1 MRLRFVLSQ
10 AAKGVARNFAMTLSV
25 ILVTLVS
32 LVFVGSGMLLQ
43 MQVAQMK
50 SQWYNTI
57 EVTVSMCVQSDVSGN
72 CKGQKATEDQVK
84 AIEDQLNREPLKSEV
99 KEYHFEDEKAAYEE
113 FKRQLGDT
121 ELGQSVT
128 PDMLPVSFRIKL
140 ADPTH
145 YGVIAQAL
153 SGQPGVQSV
162 IDQRQLVQPLFNIL
176 NKSTAISLGFAGI
189 MAVAAVLLI
198 AMTIRISA
206 MTREK
211 ETGIMR
217 LVGASRFFIQLPFM
231 LEGIFAALVG
241 SILASIT
248 LWAGLHLLTDWLRP
262 SFAWVSFIGNT
273 QLAIVIPI
281 LIVASVVFAGLASLV
296 SLNRYTKI

>member
-10 AAKGVARNFAMTLSV
+10 AVKGVFKNFAMTLSV

-43 MQVAQMK
+43 MQVSKMQ
-50 SQWYNTI
+50 SQWSDKV
-57 EVTVSMCVQSDVSGN
+57 EVTVSMCVASDVSGN
-72 CKGQKATEDQVK
+72 CRGQKASQEQID
-84 AIEDQLNREPLKSEV
+84 AIERQLKTAPLVDEIDS
-99 KEYHFEDEKAAYEE
+99 YHFEDEQAAYEE
-113 FKRQLGDT
+113 FKKQLGNT

-128 PDMLPVSFRIKL
+128 PDLLPVSFRIKL
-140 ADPTH
+140 KDPTH
-145 YGVIAQAL
+145 YQVIDSAL

-162 IDQRQLVQPLFNIL
+162 IDQRKIVEPLFNIL
-176 NKSTAISLGFAGI
+176 NKATIISLVLAGV
-189 MAVAAVLLI
+189 MVLAAVLLI

-217 LVGASRFFIQLPFM
+217 LVGASRLFIQLPFM
-231 LEGIFAALVG
+231 LEGIFAALIG
-241 SILASIT
+241 SILASLT
-248 LWAGLHLLTDWLRP
+248 LWVGLSLLVEWIRP
-262 SFAWVSFIGNT
+262 SFPWVDFIGNT
-273 QLAIVIPI
+273 QLAIVIPVLI
-281 LIVASVVFAGLASLV
+281 LGSVIFAGLASLI

>member
-10 AAKGVARNFAMTLSV
+10 AVKGIYKNFAMTLSV
-25 ILVTLVS
+25 VLVTWVS
-32 LVFVGSGMLLQ
+32 LVFVGSGLLLQ
-43 MQVAQMK
+43 MQVSQMK
-50 SQWYNTI
+50 SEWYNKI
-57 EVTVSMCVQSDVSGN
+57 EVTVSMCVESDVSGN
-72 CKGQKATEDQVK
+72 CKGKKATQEQIK
-84 AIEDQLNREPLKSEV
+84 AIEDQLNTEPLKSEV
-99 KEYHFEDEKAAYEE
+99 QDYHFEDEKAAYAE

-140 ADPTH
+140 VHPTH
-145 YGVIAQAL
+145 YGVLAQAL
-153 SGQPGVQSV
+153 SGQPGVESV
-162 IDQRQLVQPLFNIL
+162 IDQRQLVQPLFQIL
-176 NKSTAISLGFAGI
+176 NKSTVISLGLAAV

-231 LEGIFAALVG
+231 LEGIFAALLG

-248 LWAGLHLLTDWLRP
+248 LWAGLHLLVDWLRG
-262 SFAWVSFIGNT
+262 SFVWISFIGNT

-281 LIVASVVFAGLASLV
+281 LIVASVVFAALASLF